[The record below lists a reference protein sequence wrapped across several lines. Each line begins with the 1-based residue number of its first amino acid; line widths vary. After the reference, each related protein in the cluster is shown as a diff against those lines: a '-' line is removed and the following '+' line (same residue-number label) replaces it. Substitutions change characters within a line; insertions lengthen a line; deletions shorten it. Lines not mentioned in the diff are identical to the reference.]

1 MPRNVFTLIL
11 GKIEHELD
19 KTVVTEEPIS
29 PACRLGICLYRL
41 ARGDYYYTL
50 SEMSD
55 LGIATIQGI
64 VCEAIVH
71 NLWHDAISVHFPSS
85 EEHMKEKII
94 DMEERWQFPCCWSA
108 VDGCHISIKCPD
120 GGAEGAKEYHNF
132 KNFYSVILM
141 GLVNAKYRFVWASVG
156 FPGNSHDSIILQ
168 STQVWKDITQNN
180 IIPSI
185 SKMIGGVKVG
195 PLIVADSAFP
205 CTTWIMKPFTHAT
218 LVPEE
223 RNFNYR
229 LSRARMVTEAA
240 YGRLKGRFRVLY
252 RKCEC
257 NQETMKVITLAC
269 IVLHNTYIK
278 HNEPFPPQLDIAAD
292 PTILERRDRD
302 TVRNLLNMR
311 QCSKVKDSSVQAR
324 KFISAFYQ
332 EKGHQTTSQ
341 NLSSTKR
348 FIPVAVSIVN
358 ATFLQ
363 VLIHHL
369 NFVLI

>member
-19 KTVVTEEPIS
+19 KAVVTEEPIS

-120 GGAEGAKEYHNF
+120 GGAEAAKEYHNF

-229 LSRARMVTEAA
+229 LSRARTVTEAA

-257 NQETMKVITLAC
+257 NQETMK
-269 IVLHNTYIK
+269 
-278 HNEPFPPQLDIAAD
+278 P
-292 PTILERRDRD
+292 
-302 TVRNLLNMR
+302 
-311 QCSKVKDSSVQAR
+311 
-324 KFISAFYQ
+324 
-332 EKGHQTTSQ
+332 
-341 NLSSTKR
+341 
-348 FIPVAVSIVN
+348 
-358 ATFLQ
+358 
-363 VLIHHL
+363 
-369 NFVLI
+369 